1 MPILGLTPSVKPQR
15 PAHFDIEKVI
25 RPNILSLHPYR
36 CARDDYQ
43 DGILLDA
50 NENSQGHSISLLGKT
65 EELLSVLDAN
75 LHRYPDPSHDH
86 IKARIAQLRSLP
98 DPKHVFLGVG
108 SDEVIDL
115 LMRVCVT
122 PGREKILITPPTY
135 GMYTVCAHVNDVG
148 IVRCNLNLNGD
159 HGEGG
164 ENGRFSLVVN
174 DIKAAASSDPTI
186 KLIFLCSPGNPTGTL
201 ISLESLRSLLE
212 YEPFKGIIVVDEAY
226 IDFAGEDASAVSLIK
241 DFGNLCVMQTLS
253 KSFGLAGIRWVVL
266 FLTVGRCALSGEN
279 HDLSLGLALAQPPLI
294 QILTN
299 TKAPYNVS
307 TPTAQLAL
315 AALEQPSLAIMR
327 EKITLLLDSRKELA
341 QSLAGLSYLGL
352 GPIIGGND
360 ANFLVVPVVDR
371 VTRIPDNGRSQ
382 KVYKVLAEENGVV
395 VRYRG
400 GEPGCPGCLR
410 ITVGTPEE
418 NKVLLEKLQNVLE
431 VL

>member
-1 MPILGLTPSVKPQR
+1 MPILGLAPSVQPQR

-43 DGILLDA
+43 EGILLDA

-122 PGREKILITPPTY
+122 PGCEKILITPPTY

-174 DIKAAASSDPTI
+174 DIKAAVSSDPTI

-253 KSFGLAGIRWVVL
+253 KSFGLAGIR
-266 FLTVGRCALSGEN
+266 
-279 HDLSLGLALAQPPLI
+279 LGLALAQPPLI

-315 AALEQPSLAIMR
+315 AALEQPSLATMR
-327 EKITLLLDSRKELA
+327 EKITFLLDSRKELV
-341 QSLAGLSYLGL
+341 QSLSGLGYLGL

-360 ANFLVVPVVDR
+360 ANFLVVPVVDK

-382 KVYKVLAEENGVV
+382 RVYKVLAEENGVV

-400 GEPGCPGCLR
+400 GEPGCAGCLR

-418 NKVLLEKLQNVLE
+418 NKVLLQKLRSVLE

>member
-1 MPILGLTPSVKPQR
+1 MAILGLAPSSEPQR

-43 DGILLDA
+43 EGILLDA
-50 NENSQGHSISLLGKT
+50 NENSHGHSISSPGKM
-65 EELLSVLDAN
+65 EELVSVLNAD
-75 LHRYPDPSHDH
+75 LHRYPDPSHDD
-86 IKARIAQLRSLP
+86 IKTRIAQLRSLP

-135 GMYTVCAHVNDVG
+135 GMYTVCAHVNDIG
-148 IVRCNLNLNGD
+148 IVRCNLNLSGD

-174 DIKAAASSDPTI
+174 DIKAAVSSDPAI

-201 ISLESLRSLLE
+201 ISLKSLRSLLD
-212 YEPFKGIIVVDEAY
+212 YEPFKGIVVVDEAY
-226 IDFAGEDASAVSLIK
+226 IDFAGEDASAVSMIR
-241 DFGNLCVMQTLS
+241 DYGNLCVMQTLS
-253 KSFGLAGIRWVVL
+253 KSFGLAGIR
-266 FLTVGRCALSGEN
+266 
-279 HDLSLGLALAQPPLI
+279 LGLALAQPPLI

-307 TPTAQLAL
+307 TPTAQLAV
-315 AALEQPSLAIMR
+315 AALKQPSLANMR
-327 EKITLLLDSRKELA
+327 EKIGSLLDSRKRLA
-341 QSLAGLSYLGL
+341 QSLADLDYLGL

-360 ANFLVVPVVDR
+360 ANFLMVPVVDK
-371 VTRIPDNGRSQ
+371 VTRVPDNGRSHRI
-382 KVYKVLAEENGVV
+382 YKVLAEENGIV

-400 GEPGCPGCLR
+400 GEPGCTGCLR
-410 ITVGTPEE
+410 ITVGTPQE
-418 NKVLLEKLQNVLE
+418 NKVLLEKLRKVLE

>member
-1 MPILGLTPSVKPQR
+1 MPILGLAPSVKPQR

-43 DGILLDA
+43 KGILLDA

-65 EELLSVLDAN
+65 EELLSVLDAD

-148 IVRCNLNLNGD
+148 IVRCNLNLSGD

-164 ENGRFSLVVN
+164 ENGRFSLSVN
-174 DIKAAASSDPTI
+174 DIKAAVSSDPTI

-212 YEPFKGIIVVDEAY
+212 YEPFKGIVVAY

-253 KSFGLAGIRWVVL
+253 KSFGLAAWA
-266 FLTVGRCALSGEN
+266 F
-279 HDLSLGLALAQPPLI
+279 ALAQPPLI

-299 TKAPYNVS
+299 TKAPYNIS
-307 TPTAQLAL
+307 TPTAQ
-315 AALEQPSLAIMR
+315 E
-327 EKITLLLDSRKELA
+327 ELA
-341 QSLAGLSYLGL
+341 QSLAGLSHLGL
-352 GPIIGGND
+352 GPIIGGNH
-360 ANFLVVPVVDR
+360 ANFLVVPVVDK
-371 VTRIPDNGRSQ
+371 TMEGSQ
-382 KVYKVLAEENGVV
+382 RVYKVLAEENGVV

-400 GEPGCPGCLR
+400 GEPGCTGCLR

-418 NKVLLEKLQNVLE
+418 NRVLLEKLRNVLE